1 MNKKIL
7 LGAGIIIVGAVAWW
21 LISPLWR
28 TVKLEEKL
36 PVANTSNPA
45 ANVTTTTSL
54 TNTTTP
60 TQEPH
65 ISSRATLIAQAHEVA
80 GEALLVKGDQA
91 DFLRFEN
98 LRTINGP
105 DLRIYLATDIKAKD
119 FVDLG
124 PIRATEGNVNYT
136 IPAGTDLNKYR
147 YALIWCRA
155 FGVLFSY
162 AQLENGKI

>member
-7 LGAGIIIVGAVAWW
+7 LGAGIIIVGAIAWW

-36 PVANTSNPA
+36 PAVSAPNTDA
-45 ANVTTTTSL
+45 RVVTTTSP

-60 TQEPH
+60 TPAQEPK
-65 ISSRATLIAQAHEVA
+65 ISSRANLIAQAHEVA

-91 DFLRFEN
+91 NFLRFEN
-98 LRTINGP
+98 LKTINGP

-124 PIRATEGNVNYT
+124 PIRATEGNVNYA
-136 IPAGTDLNKYR
+136 IPAGTDLDKYR

-162 AQLENGKI
+162 AQLEN